1 MQPSAADMMEQTI
14 HSSCSSARAL
24 PLATMHRAVTARVP
38 MTTTATVSKV
48 SYSLLTVNSLLVQ

>member
-1 MQPSAADMMEQTI
+1 MMEQTI